1 MLLTRSSG
9 ALPRRPSMLACLLA
23 LSSATSSMPS
33 RITTIAPGNFARVLP
48 SRVQAAF
55 ALEAASYPADEAAT
69 LENLQLRAEVA
80 GEYFWGVSEGSA
92 LEGFICGTLTCGDTL
107 TEESMSAHDPAGKTL
122 CIHSVVVAE
131 ERRRLGLGSA
141 MLKARHMCSTR
152 TAMLHA
158 AHCMCGL
165 LRVLDRSSA
174 RLPFP
179 PNRPMSSRLPTTR
192 PCAPYCSCARG
203 P

>member
-1 MLLTRSSG
+1 MYRSPRLRQKPTAYATARVGSFINLHASEARALNTGTRSSG
-9 ALPRRPSMLACLLA
+9 ALPTPFMLACLLA

-80 GEYFWGVSEGSA
+80 GEYFWGVSEGGA

-141 MLKARHMCSTR
+141 MLKARHMCSMR

-158 AHCMCGL
+158 AHCM
-165 LRVLDRSSA
+165 
-174 RLPFP
+174 
-179 PNRPMSSRLPTTR
+179 
-192 PCAPYCSCARG
+192 
-203 P
+203 

>member
-1 MLLTRSSG
+1 MGGERLLVSTPTAKLTVRYCLHRLIFQFYTMTRRSVSTQLFRR
-9 ALPRRPSMLACLLA
+9 ALLARCRRRSMLACLLA

-80 GEYFWGVSEGSA
+80 GEYFWGVSEGGA

-141 MLKARHMCSTR
+141 MLKARHMCSMR

-158 AHCMCGL
+158 AHCM
-165 LRVLDRSSA
+165 
-174 RLPFP
+174 
-179 PNRPMSSRLPTTR
+179 
-192 PCAPYCSCARG
+192 
-203 P
+203 

>member
-1 MLLTRSSG
+1 MYRSPRLRQKPTAYATARVGSFINLHASEARALNTGTRSSG
-9 ALPRRPSMLACLLA
+9 ALPTPFMLACLLA

-48 SRVQAAF
+48 SRVQAVF
-55 ALEAASYPADEAAT
+55 ALETASYPADEAAT
-69 LENLQLRAEVA
+69 LANLQLRAEVA
-80 GEYFWGVSEGSA
+80 GEYFWGVSEGGA

-107 TEESMSAHDPAGKTL
+107 TEESMSAHDPAGETL

-141 MLKARHMCSTR
+141 MLKARHMCSMR

-158 AHCMCGL
+158 AHCM
-165 LRVLDRSSA
+165 
-174 RLPFP
+174 
-179 PNRPMSSRLPTTR
+179 
-192 PCAPYCSCARG
+192 
-203 P
+203 

>member
-1 MLLTRSSG
+1 MYRSPRLRQKPTAYATARVGSFINLHASEARALNTGTRSSG
-9 ALPRRPSMLACLLA
+9 ALPTPFMLACLLA

-80 GEYFWGVSEGSA
+80 GEYFWGVSEGSS

-107 TEESMSAHDPAGKTL
+107 TEESMSAHDPAGQTL

-141 MLKARHMCSTR
+141 MLKARHMCSMR

-158 AHCMCGL
+158 AHCM
-165 LRVLDRSSA
+165 
-174 RLPFP
+174 
-179 PNRPMSSRLPTTR
+179 
-192 PCAPYCSCARG
+192 
-203 P
+203 